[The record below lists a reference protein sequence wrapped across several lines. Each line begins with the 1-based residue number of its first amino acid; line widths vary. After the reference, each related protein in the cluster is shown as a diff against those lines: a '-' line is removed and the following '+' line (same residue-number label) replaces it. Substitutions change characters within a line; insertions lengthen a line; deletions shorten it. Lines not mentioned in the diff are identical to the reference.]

1 MFVTVTHHD
10 VPPHVR
16 PKKTR
21 QKHPDSGGEVGGT
34 DPRNTQPHPAR
45 QVDNDDRR
53 EALYVTSEKSG
64 GGTKKKKKK
73 KFVDGKHG

>member
-1 MFVTVTHHD
+1 MTCC
-10 VPPHVR
+10 R
-16 PKKTR
+16 ICGPKR
-21 QKHPDSGGEVGGT
+21 LGGGLEGWRGET

-45 QVDNDDRR
+45 QADNDDRR

-73 KFVDGKHG
+73 KKFADGKHC